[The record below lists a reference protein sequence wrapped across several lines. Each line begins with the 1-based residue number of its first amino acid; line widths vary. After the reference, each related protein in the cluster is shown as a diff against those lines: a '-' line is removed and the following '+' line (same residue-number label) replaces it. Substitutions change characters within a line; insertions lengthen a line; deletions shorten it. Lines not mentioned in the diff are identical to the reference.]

1 MKDGKKTIVTNSTI
15 DKLTL
20 YQTCMAYEQSI
31 RTSYQA
37 LLTTLVVAVFGLVFV
52 LVELQQTERL
62 WTLVIGAILLC
73 LIFTP
78 ACEFRANNVDFWRR
92 RIIEI
97 AEGTDLQNVFWGAK
111 YGWIPLGKVG
121 HGGEKILGHWFERVL
136 VPFMCIAL
144 VIWVRMLTG

>member
-1 MKDGKKTIVTNSTI
+1 MKDRKAIDSTI

-37 LLTTLVVAVFGLVFV
+37 LLTTLVVAIFGLVLF
-52 LVELQQTERL
+52 LVELQRPERL
-62 WTLVIGAILLC
+62 WMLVVGTILLC
-73 LIFTP
+73 LVFTP

-92 RIIEI
+92 KMIEL
-97 AEGTDLQNVFWGAK
+97 ADGTELLEVLKEAK

-121 HGGEKILGHWFERVL
+121 RFGERLVGHWFERVL
-136 VPFMCIAL
+136 VPFMCVAL
-144 VIWVRMLTG
+144 VIWTWILTM

>member
-1 MKDGKKTIVTNSTI
+1 MKDDKAINSTI

-20 YQTCMAYEQSI
+20 YQACMTYEQSI

-37 LLTTLVVAVFGLVFV
+37 SLTTLVVAIFGLVYV

-62 WTLVIGAILLC
+62 WTLVIGTILLC

-97 AEGTDLQNVFWGAK
+97 AEGTELLEVFKGAK

-121 HGGEKILGHWFERVL
+121 RFGEKLVGHWFERVL
-136 VPFMCIAL
+136 VPLMCITL
-144 VIWVRMLTG
+144 VIWTWILTL